1 MCNLL
6 RKCSIL
12 SMKCIYLCVTQLPLF
27 SKVISWLICSSHPDI
42 SWPQNNEIT
51 IYPERLC
58 KIRWTNEGPK
68 LFTITLF
75 HLVKQAVLLTA
86 ASASALEEKRLETV
100 KGIYKQ
106 KDPHVQLRDFLP
118 SSNLLVLEPIS
129 LFIFISAFC
138 GMCYLDAKLLILC
151 DFRVNSVLLPALPH
165 RNHHVMLSHTL
176 QYRFSKVMLGRSLY
190 AKETAGIE
198 PLISVIW
205 IWS

>member
-6 RKCSIL
+6 WKCSIL

-42 SWPQNNEIT
+42 SRPWNNEIT

-58 KIRWTNEGPK
+58 KFRWTNEGPK
-68 LFTITLF
+68 LFTMSLL
-75 HLVKQAVLLTA
+75 HLVKQAAPLTA

-100 KGIYKQ
+100 KGTYKP

-118 SSNLLVLEPIS
+118 SSNLLVLDPIS
-129 LFIFISAFC
+129 LFIFTSAFC
-138 GMCYLDAKLLILC
+138 GMCSLDAKLLILC
-151 DFRVNSVLLPALPH
+151 DFSVNSVLLPALPH
-165 RNHHVMLSHTL
+165 RNHHVMVSHTL
-176 QYRFSKVMLGRSLY
+176 QYRFSKVMHRRSLY

-198 PLISVIW
+198 PLISILW